1 MRENALE
8 SLSLQESASPLNSG
22 GTVFGYHVSNPESYG
37 VVEFNNEGKAVS
49 IEEKPETPKS
59 NYAVPGIYFYD
70 NDVVSIAEQIKPSE
84 RGELEITDINKAYLN
99 KGKLNVSIL
108 DKGTAAIMM
117 LDQFL
122 FNAIQFCG
130 SVFLLILG
138 ILFLRDTAHDLSLE
152 NERKNVNS
160 FMQGFAISI
169 LNPKILIW
177 FAAIFS
183 QFIEISSTNFVKL
196 AMVLIASSIDGL
208 WYIILTIVVTGF
220 GLKQFLEHNINII
233 QKISGVVLISISI
246 IILHKTLSPYF
257 F

>member
-1 MRENALE
+1 MNNLFWVQFAAICLIGTMSPGPSMALIIRNSIKYGRLSGILF
-8 SLSLQESASPLNSG
+8 SLGHAIG
-22 GTVFGYHVSNPESYG
+22 
-37 VVEFNNEGKAVS
+37 
-49 IEEKPETPKS
+49 I
-59 NYAVPGIYFYD
+59 GIYATLSVLGLQF
-70 NDVVSIAEQIKPSE
+70 I
-84 RGELEITDINKAYLN
+84 LINNL
-99 KGKLNVSIL
+99 
-108 DKGTAAIMM
+108 
-117 LDQFL
+117 FL

-138 ILFLRDTAHDLSLE
+138 ILFLRDTAHNLSLE
-152 NERKNVNS
+152 NEQKNVNS

-220 GLKQFLEHNINII
+220 GLKQFLEHNTNII

>member
-1 MRENALE
+1 MNNLFWVQFAAICLIGAMSPGPSMALIIRNSIKYGRISGILF
-8 SLSLQESASPLNSG
+8 SLGHAIG
-22 GTVFGYHVSNPESYG
+22 
-37 VVEFNNEGKAVS
+37 
-49 IEEKPETPKS
+49 I
-59 NYAVPGIYFYD
+59 GIYAT
-70 NDVVSIAEQIKPSE
+70 VSVLGLQFI
-84 RGELEITDINKAYLN
+84 LINNL
-99 KGKLNVSIL
+99 
-108 DKGTAAIMM
+108 
-117 LDQFL
+117 FL

-138 ILFLRDTAHDLSLE
+138 ILFLRDTAHNLSLE
-152 NERKNVNS
+152 NEQKNVNS

-196 AMVLIASSIDGL
+196 AMVLIALSIDGL

-220 GLKQFLEHNINII
+220 GLKQFLEHNTNII

>member
-1 MRENALE
+1 MNNLFWVQFAAICLIGAMSPGPSMALIIRNSIKYGRLSGILF
-8 SLSLQESASPLNSG
+8 SLGHAIG
-22 GTVFGYHVSNPESYG
+22 
-37 VVEFNNEGKAVS
+37 
-49 IEEKPETPKS
+49 I
-59 NYAVPGIYFYD
+59 GIYAT
-70 NDVVSIAEQIKPSE
+70 VSVLGLQFI
-84 RGELEITDINKAYLN
+84 LINNL
-99 KGKLNVSIL
+99 
-108 DKGTAAIMM
+108 
-117 LDQFL
+117 FL

-130 SVFLLILG
+130 SIFLLILG
-138 ILFLRDTAHDLSLE
+138 ILFLRDTAHNLSLE
-152 NERKNVNS
+152 NEQKNVNS

-220 GLKQFLEHNINII
+220 GLKQFLEHNTNII
-233 QKISGVVLISISI
+233 QKISGVILISISI
-246 IILHKTLSPYF
+246 IILYKTLSPYF

>member
-1 MRENALE
+1 MNNLFWVQFAAICLIGAMSPGPSMALIITNSIKYGRLSGILF
-8 SLSLQESASPLNSG
+8 SLGHAIG
-22 GTVFGYHVSNPESYG
+22 
-37 VVEFNNEGKAVS
+37 
-49 IEEKPETPKS
+49 I
-59 NYAVPGIYFYD
+59 GIYAT
-70 NDVVSIAEQIKPSE
+70 VSVLGLQFI
-84 RGELEITDINKAYLN
+84 LINNL
-99 KGKLNVSIL
+99 
-108 DKGTAAIMM
+108 
-117 LDQFL
+117 FL

-138 ILFLRDTAHDLSLE
+138 MLFLRDTAHNLSLE
-152 NERKNVNS
+152 NEQKNVNS

-220 GLKQFLEHNINII
+220 GLKQFLEHNTNII

>member
-1 MRENALE
+1 MNNLFWVQFAAICLIGAMSPGPSMALIIRNSIKYGRISGILF
-8 SLSLQESASPLNSG
+8 SLGHAIG
-22 GTVFGYHVSNPESYG
+22 
-37 VVEFNNEGKAVS
+37 
-49 IEEKPETPKS
+49 I
-59 NYAVPGIYFYD
+59 GIYAT
-70 NDVVSIAEQIKPSE
+70 VSVLGLQFI
-84 RGELEITDINKAYLN
+84 LINNL
-99 KGKLNVSIL
+99 
-108 DKGTAAIMM
+108 
-117 LDQFL
+117 FL

-138 ILFLRDTAHDLSLE
+138 MLFLRDTAHNLSLE
-152 NERKNVNS
+152 NEQKNVNS

-177 FAAIFS
+177 SAAIFS

-220 GLKQFLEHNINII
+220 GLKKFLEHNTNII

>member
-1 MRENALE
+1 MNNLFWVQFAAICLIGAMSPGPSMALIIRNSIKYGRLSGILF
-8 SLSLQESASPLNSG
+8 SLGHAIG
-22 GTVFGYHVSNPESYG
+22 
-37 VVEFNNEGKAVS
+37 
-49 IEEKPETPKS
+49 I
-59 NYAVPGIYFYD
+59 GIYAT
-70 NDVVSIAEQIKPSE
+70 VSVLGLQFI
-84 RGELEITDINKAYLN
+84 LINNL
-99 KGKLNVSIL
+99 
-108 DKGTAAIMM
+108 
-117 LDQFL
+117 FL

-138 ILFLRDTAHDLSLE
+138 ILFLRDTAHNLSLE
-152 NERKNVNS
+152 NEQKNVNS

-196 AMVLIASSIDGL
+196 VMVLIASSIDGL

-220 GLKQFLEHNINII
+220 GLKQFLEHNTNII

>member
-1 MRENALE
+1 MNNLFWVQFAVICLIGAMSPGPSMALIIRNSIKYGRISGILF
-8 SLSLQESASPLNSG
+8 SLGHAIG
-22 GTVFGYHVSNPESYG
+22 
-37 VVEFNNEGKAVS
+37 
-49 IEEKPETPKS
+49 I
-59 NYAVPGIYFYD
+59 GIYAT
-70 NDVVSIAEQIKPSE
+70 VSVLGLQFI
-84 RGELEITDINKAYLN
+84 LINNL
-99 KGKLNVSIL
+99 
-108 DKGTAAIMM
+108 
-117 LDQFL
+117 FL

-138 ILFLRDTAHDLSLE
+138 ILFLRDTVHNLSLE
-152 NERKNVNS
+152 NEQKNVNS
-160 FMQGFAISI
+160 FIQGFAISI

-196 AMVLIASSIDGL
+196 AMVLIASSIDGI

-220 GLKQFLEHNINII
+220 GLKQFLEHNTNII

>member
-1 MRENALE
+1 MNNLFWVQFAAICLIGAMSPGPSMALIIRNSIKYGRLSGILF
-8 SLSLQESASPLNSG
+8 SLGHAIG
-22 GTVFGYHVSNPESYG
+22 
-37 VVEFNNEGKAVS
+37 
-49 IEEKPETPKS
+49 I
-59 NYAVPGIYFYD
+59 GIYATLSVLGLQF
-70 NDVVSIAEQIKPSE
+70 I
-84 RGELEITDINKAYLN
+84 LINNL
-99 KGKLNVSIL
+99 
-108 DKGTAAIMM
+108 
-117 LDQFL
+117 FL

-138 ILFLRDTAHDLSLE
+138 ILFLRDTAHNLSLE
-152 NERKNVNS
+152 NEQKNVNS

-196 AMVLIASSIDGL
+196 AMVLIASLIDGL

-220 GLKQFLEHNINII
+220 GLKQFLEHNTNII
-233 QKISGVVLISISI
+233 QKISGVILISISI

>member
-1 MRENALE
+1 MNNLFWVQFAAICLIGAMSPGPSMALIIRNSIKYGRLSGILF
-8 SLSLQESASPLNSG
+8 SLGHAIG
-22 GTVFGYHVSNPESYG
+22 
-37 VVEFNNEGKAVS
+37 
-49 IEEKPETPKS
+49 I
-59 NYAVPGIYFYD
+59 GIYAT
-70 NDVVSIAEQIKPSE
+70 VSVLGLQFI
-84 RGELEITDINKAYLN
+84 LINNL
-99 KGKLNVSIL
+99 
-108 DKGTAAIMM
+108 
-117 LDQFL
+117 FL

-138 ILFLRDTAHDLSLE
+138 ILFLRDTAHNLSLE
-152 NERKNVNS
+152 NEQKNVNS

-220 GLKQFLEHNINII
+220 GLKQFLEHNTNII
-233 QKISGVVLISISI
+233 QKISGVVLVSISI

>member
-1 MRENALE
+1 MNNLFWVQFAAICLIGAMSPGPSMALIIRNSIKYGRISGILF
-8 SLSLQESASPLNSG
+8 SLGHAIG
-22 GTVFGYHVSNPESYG
+22 
-37 VVEFNNEGKAVS
+37 
-49 IEEKPETPKS
+49 I
-59 NYAVPGIYFYD
+59 GIYAT
-70 NDVVSIAEQIKPSE
+70 VSVLGLQFI
-84 RGELEITDINKAYLN
+84 LINNL
-99 KGKLNVSIL
+99 
-108 DKGTAAIMM
+108 
-117 LDQFL
+117 FL

-138 ILFLRDTAHDLSLE
+138 VLFLRDTAHNLSLE
-152 NERKNVNS
+152 NEQKNVNS

-220 GLKQFLEHNINII
+220 GLKQFLEHNTNII